1 MGQALSTPEPALGV
15 KEYINLP
22 KEAIEALWY
31 CFCSIIFSQYF
42 SINNCITFV

>member
-31 CFCSIIFSQYF
+31 FVFSTH
-42 SINNCITFV
+42 NK